1 MEQFYQPLHPM
12 GQSLNHVNVSQGGTE
27 GAEFE
32 FSTASHRVLLAS
44 LLLVISIVSFLG
56 NALVILAVGLSRR
69 LQTTTN
75 VFVINLAVADI
86 AITVLLWFHVATLL
100 TFQGMPFAEL
110 LCMAVAAL
118 SLICLGTSALSLTLI
133 AFNRYFLIT
142 HKPTS
147 YIKIYTPLNII
158 FMVIFSWVYPVLII
172 IIGTQTGLGDL
183 GYSHK
188 YKVCTQDTSHENADY
203 LSLLGGLSVLTP
215 AVLLILACYAKIY
228 YHVTSH
234 NRQLYRSRS
243 IDGMS
248 DITCTTGAVS
258 PDQRRLSRSPHQMG
272 DPVSH
277 NESSANSNDYEN
289 QNGTVNGMATVLSL
303 EKKRAKKVRRQ
314 QVEITKNLFL
324 VICAFLLCVLPATIG
339 SLIPSSDPA
348 IPWITL
354 ILVFNS
360 CINPFIYASRHPNF
374 KTVFKSILSCRLA
387 SVPEGSWRTKRSRS
401 RFSRQRSFRV

>member
-1 MEQFYQPLHPM
+1 MERSYHHINSIGPIENTSHGNDGEP
-12 GQSLNHVNVSQGGTE
+12 
-27 GAEFE
+27 EFE
-32 FSTASHRVLLAS
+32 FSTASHRVLLAA

-56 NALVILAVGLSRR
+56 NLLVILAVALSRR

-75 VFVINLAVADI
+75 VFVINLAAADI
-86 AITVLLWFHVATLL
+86 AITVLMWFHIATLL
-100 TFQGMPFAEL
+100 TFHGMPFSEL

-118 SLICLGTSALSLTLI
+118 SLICLGTSAISLTMI
-133 AFNRYFLIT
+133 AINRYFLIT
-142 HKPTS
+142 HKPSS
-147 YIKIYTPLNII
+147 YIWIYKPLNIV
-158 FMVIFSWVYPVLII
+158 FMVIFSWMYPVLII
-172 IIGTQTGLGDL
+172 VIGTQTGLGNI

-203 LSLLGGLSVLTP
+203 LSILGALSVLSP
-215 AVLLILACYAKIY
+215 AVILIIACYAKIY
-228 YHVTSH
+228 HHVTSH

-243 IDGMS
+243 IDCMS

-258 PDQRRLSRSPHQMG
+258 PDQRRLSRSLHQVG
-272 DPVSH
+272 DPISH
-277 NESSANSNDYEN
+277 NESSANSNDYDN
-289 QNGTVNGMATVLSL
+289 HNGGVNGLATVLSL
-303 EKKRAKKVRRQ
+303 EKKRAKKVRKQ

-339 SLIPSSDPA
+339 GLIPSSDPA

-374 KTVFKSILSCRLA
+374 KTVFKSILSCRPN
-387 SVPEGSWRTKRSRS
+387 SIPDGSWRTKRSTS
-401 RFSRQRSFRV
+401 RFSHRRSFRV